1 MFLIEGF
8 INKKQK
14 PKKPPT
20 KTTIIKQVLAFL
32 RDNHSEPMVGYPEI
46 YRRLT
51 FFGSKLDV
59 VVNNID
65 INFYR
70 STNTALLVRFKG
82 AKT

>member
-32 RDNHSEPMVGYPEI
+32 RDNHSEPMVGYLEFT
-46 YRRLT
+46 R
-51 FFGSKLDV
+51 D
-59 VVNNID
+59 
-65 INFYR
+65 
-70 STNTALLVRFKG
+70 
-82 AKT
+82 